1 MSRKTEA
8 RPINQLVAD
17 KLREASILLERQDA
31 NPFRVAAY
39 RRAAEVV
46 ASLQSDVHELLERQ
60 GVEALLRLP
69 HIGHGIAAAIV
80 EIVSTG
86 RWSRLERW
94 RGSLDPVALLQTV
107 PGLGVELA
115 RRIHDTLH
123 IDTLEALE
131 TAAHDGSLALIPGI
145 GPRRVAMV
153 QATLGTLLG
162 RARVHRTTPDSDP
175 SVEMLLSV
183 DDEYHR
189 RALDGTLPMVAP
201 KRFNPRHEAWL
212 PILHTQRGE
221 WHFTALFSNTARAHD
236 LKKTR
241 DWVVVYFYDGDHRE
255 GQHTVVTE
263 SRGPLAGQRVV
274 RGLDARDPR
283 RTRSADTRGVA

>member
-1 MSRKTEA
+1 M
-8 RPINQLVAD
+8 
-17 KLREASILLERQDA
+17 LERQDA

-46 ASLQSDVHELLERQ
+46 ASLQPDVNELLEQQ

-80 EIVSTG
+80 EIVSTA

-107 PGLGVELA
+107 PGLGAELA

-131 TAAHDGSLALIPGI
+131 TAAHDGSLARIPGI

-162 RARVHRTTPDSDP
+162 RARVHRTAPDSAP

-183 DDEYHR
+183 DDEYRR

-241 DWVVVYFYDGDHRE
+241 DWVVVYFYDDDHRE

-263 SRGPLAGQRVV
+263 TRGPLAGQRVV
-274 RGLDARDPR
+274 RGLEM
-283 RTRSADTRGVA
+283 RGVA